1 MKLAL
6 GTAQIGLPYGI
17 TNHHGQ
23 IDIDE
28 ARRIIFTARDND
40 IDMLD
45 TAINYG
51 DSQERLG
58 EIGVSEF
65 KIVSKLPS
73 ISSNSNVT
81 NWVNN
86 NIHKSLKKL
95 MASSLYGLLLHRPK
109 ELLGRNGKELWAS
122 LEMLKNEGFIQK
134 LGISIYS
141 PNELEKIVEVYDID
155 IVQAPFN
162 IFDRR
167 MEVSGWFQRLHDMD
181 IEIHVRSIF
190 LQGLLLMPVNHVPKK
205 FNQWMNYFNLWH
217 AFLEKNNLSPQ
228 SACISFIRSKPM
240 IDRIV
245 IGVDKSSQ
253 LVELLSD
260 FNGTKN
266 EQVSVPNL
274 SCNDEDFINPVNWN
288 M

>member
-260 FNGTKN
+260 FNGTRN
-266 EQVSVPNL
+266 EQVSVPDL

>member
-65 KIVSKLPS
+65 KIISKLPS

-190 LQGLLLMPVNHVPKK
+190 LQGLLLMPVNQVPKK
-205 FNQWMNYFNLWH
+205 FNRWMNYFNLWH

-228 SACISFIRSKPM
+228 SACISFIRSKPI

-260 FNGTKN
+260 FNGTRN
-266 EQVSVPNL
+266 EQVSVPDL